1 MSDTNIVMDHLRAA
15 LLATPK
21 ESTFLT
27 YLIQMA
33 LIEGGTLSQGR
44 VANQSIALDDEAD
57 PSRGTYPIASDPSY
71 RAPAYAS

>member
-27 YLIQMA
+27 Y
-33 LIEGGTLSQGR
+33 S
-44 VANQSIALDDEAD
+44 
-57 PSRGTYPIASDPSY
+57 SRW
-71 RAPAYAS
+71 R

>member
-33 LIEGGTLSQGR
+33 LIEGSNASQNR
-44 VANQSIALDDEAD
+44 FANQDIALDDDTESHRRVYPT
-57 PSRGTYPIASDPSY
+57 PSEKSYPAQ
-71 RAPAYAS
+71 AYA

>member
-33 LIEGGTLSQGR
+33 LIEGGNVSKDR
-44 VANQSIALDDEAD
+44 FANQNMTLDNGAEGGCAAYAMQSDK
-57 PSRGTYPIASDPSY
+57 TYAAPSY
-71 RAPAYAS
+71 A

>member
-33 LIEGGTLSQGR
+33 LIEGGNTSQDCF
-44 VANQSIALDDEAD
+44 ANQSIASDDDAEGDCAGYVL
-57 PSRGTYPIASDPSY
+57 PSEKSHST
-71 RAPAYAS
+71 PAYAS